1 MTSRAVKPGYSTKA
15 IVTGFGCWPSLVAAV
30 APCASVLDILI
41 PSLVASGPGRSQA
54 AAALLQGAFLGWRA
68 PGSRGLAGPARAG
81 DEAGE
86 VGGVVANE
94 PQQGRAAGVLPSQAQ
109 EIQA

>member
-1 MTSRAVKPGYSTKA
+1 MSWQRPVSSVTGPASAATNTAWCPGTYASTWKGPMTSRAVNPGYSTKA

-68 PGSRGLAGPARAG
+68 LGDGSRHP
-81 DEAGE
+81 
-86 VGGVVANE
+86 
-94 PQQGRAAGVLPSQAQ
+94 
-109 EIQA
+109 